1 MNEEDEK
8 KKSEEELKE
17 EKERYEAQ
25 NQEAYDMDDE
35 NELKDRK
42 IREGEGTRDYRE
54 RIYPDYK
61 KNRIKNRRQK
71 LPSDADIQTEG
82 NLRGEPTQEEI
93 FNKKTPE
100 EIAEAEKGAKEA
112 RRIIEQ
118 GKKDRGEDYD
128 PNFAQS
134 IGFEVGANVALDKA
148 TGLLLGAPIP
158 GARALYALSNVA
170 GSGIINYLAQRIR
183 GTEFSLG
190 ELATASGLS
199 LVPGATQAK
208 TLKGA
213 IGKSTVKGATT
224 GATAVTSESLI
235 DTGEFP
241 DAETVATGA
250 LFGGAA
256 GGIFQSVAEKDQI
269 GYAFRALKNRFAGK
283 GGSFTELGTVGA
295 AKRTRSKGFGSLD
308 DIDDLDEFLLSKSNR
323 YDVADESL
331 RKANI
336 DPKSPYYKRLRAA
349 ARNVP
354 EYVRRNDDGFLYFDY
369 DLFKDSMR
377 PKQHGRAYIQ
387 LFESDLDTVLNP
399 TDFAP
404 DAGRGTKTFREFNIA
419 EFREI
424 FRPAAEL
431 LGLTNKKTLGRM
443 DVSNVHHIAALKGT
457 MGIYDGLG
465 FNSPMFKKVNAAMKE
480 SIGGTGAERANLIR
494 LVGGTADKGSPHQLA
509 HFFLDEALGVRGEN
523 FFTEDVLQKMNLD
536 DGYRLSKAR
545 ELGRIV
551 ADSEKIALQAQDAYK
566 RLADATLATDFKDI
580 QDTLER
586 LVTSKKLGYV
596 KLNNVNYKPIIRET
610 AERGGY
616 NVRQFDEL
624 IEDIAL
630 IHKAVPTGSPK
641 LIDDLL
647 FSPQLLKS
655 QKSFQK
661 LVTKIEEKFGKQGV
675 TGAEMRRILDAFDV
689 RMQNAGLGQT
699 GLFED
704 IPDNLIEDVLNNLK
718 TKKQARFTKRNQAK
732 YKKNPNP

>member
-1 MNEEDEK
+1 MNEEDNL
-8 KKSEEELKE
+8 SEEGLGDIIRDRDKKLKE
-17 EKERYEAQ
+17 DLDEINYRNKELERQEEKRIRKGEKRRYQRLKRKQVQTGGNTGEQFIPDKTGDFAP
-25 NQEAYDMDDE
+25 APDRDM
-35 NELKDRK
+35 R
-42 IREGEGTRDYRE
+42 T
-54 RIYPDYK
+54 
-61 KNRIKNRRQK
+61 
-71 LPSDADIQTEG
+71 
-82 NLRGEPTQEEI
+82 GEPI
-93 FNKKTPE
+93 
-100 EIAEAEKGAKEA
+100 
-112 RRIIEQ
+112 
-118 GKKDRGEDYD
+118 YD
-128 PNFAQS
+128 PETDEYGNPKFAQS
-134 IGFEVGANVALDKA
+134 IGFEVGANVVLDKA
-148 TGLLLGAPIP
+148 TAPLLVAPIP
-158 GARALYALSNVA
+158 GARPLYALANVA

-199 LVPGATQAK
+199 LVPGGTQAK

-213 IGKSTVKGATT
+213 IGKSTVKGAGL
-224 GATAVTSESLI
+224 GATQVTSESLI
-235 DTGEFP
+235 DTGELP
-241 DAETVATGA
+241 DAETLATGT
-250 LFGGAA
+250 LFGGIA
-256 GGIFQSVAEKDQI
+256 GGLFQSVAEKDQI
-269 GYAFRALKNRFAGK
+269 GYALRAMRNTIDNKPAGADFAA
-283 GGSFTELGTVGA
+283 LGTVGA

-354 EYVRRNDDGFLYFDY
+354 EYVRRNDEGFLYFDY
-369 DLFKDSMR
+369 NLFKDSMR

-387 LFESDLDTVLNP
+387 LFESDLDTVLKP

-404 DAGRGTKTFREFNIA
+404 DVGKGTKPFREFNIA
-419 EFREI
+419 EFREV

-431 LGLTNKKTLGRM
+431 LGLTGKKTLGRM

-494 LVGGTADKGSPHQLA
+494 LVGGTSDKGSPHQLA

-536 DGYRLSKAR
+536 DGYRISKAR

-551 ADSEKIALQAQDAYK
+551 ADSEKIALQAQEAYK
-566 RLADATLATDFKDI
+566 RLADAALATDFKDI

-596 KLNNVNYKPIIRET
+596 KLNNVNYSPIIRET
-610 AERGGY
+610 AARGGY

-641 LIDDLL
+641 LIDELL

-661 LVTKIEEKFGKQGV
+661 LVTKIEERFGEQGV
-675 TGAEMRRILDAFDV
+675 TGAQMRKILDSFDV
-689 RMQNAGLGQT
+689 RMQDAGLGQT

-704 IPDNLIEDVLNNLK
+704 IPDNLIEDTLNNLDTKIK
-718 TKKQARFTKRNQAK
+718 TRKAKTSKRNQER
-732 YKKNPNP
+732 YKNDPDIN

>member
-1 MNEEDEK
+1 MNEEDNL
-8 KKSEEELKE
+8 SEEGLGDIIRERDKKLKE
-17 EKERYEAQ
+17 DLDEINYRNKELEKQEEKRIRKGEKRRYQRLKRKQVQTGGNTGEQFIPDKTGDFAP
-25 NQEAYDMDDE
+25 APDRDM
-35 NELKDRK
+35 R
-42 IREGEGTRDYRE
+42 T
-54 RIYPDYK
+54 
-61 KNRIKNRRQK
+61 
-71 LPSDADIQTEG
+71 
-82 NLRGEPTQEEI
+82 GEPI
-93 FNKKTPE
+93 
-100 EIAEAEKGAKEA
+100 
-112 RRIIEQ
+112 
-118 GKKDRGEDYD
+118 YD
-128 PNFAQS
+128 PETDQFGNPKFAQS
-134 IGFEVGANVALDKA
+134 IGFEVGANVALDKVTA
-148 TGLLLGAPIP
+148 PLLVAPIP
-158 GARALYALSNVA
+158 GARVLYALSNVA

-199 LVPGATQAK
+199 LVPGGTQAK
-208 TLKGA
+208 TVKGA
-213 IGKSTVKGATT
+213 IGKSTVKGAGL
-224 GATAVTSESLI
+224 GATQVTSESLI
-235 DTGEFP
+235 DTGELP
-241 DAETVATGA
+241 DAETLATGA

-256 GGIFQSVAEKDQI
+256 GGLFQTAADGDEVLKALGKRIKNPLDDAI
-269 GYAFRALKNRFAGK
+269 TVYAMSPRK
-283 GGSFTELGTVGA
+283 
-295 AKRTRSKGFGSLD
+295 TRSKGFGSLD

-354 EYVRRNDDGFLYFDY
+354 EYVRRNDEGFLYFDY
-369 DLFKDSMR
+369 NLFKDSMR

-404 DAGRGTKTFREFNIA
+404 DVGKGTKPFREFNIA
-419 EFREI
+419 EFREV

-431 LGLTNKKTLGRM
+431 LGLTGKKTLGRM

-494 LVGGTADKGSPHQLA
+494 LVGGTSDKGSPHQLA
-509 HFFLDEALGVRGEN
+509 HLFLDEALGVRGEN

-536 DGYRLSKAR
+536 DGYRISKAR
-545 ELGRIV
+545 ELGRII
-551 ADSEKIALQAQDAYK
+551 ADSEDIALQAQEAYK
-566 RLADATLATDFKDI
+566 RLADAALATDFKDI

-586 LVTSKKLGYV
+586 LVTSKKLGYK
-596 KLNNVNYKPIIRET
+596 KLNNVNYAPIIRET
-610 AERGGY
+610 AARGGY

-641 LIDDLL
+641 LIDELL

-661 LVTKIEEKFGKQGV
+661 LVTKIEERFGEQGV
-675 TGAEMRRILDAFDV
+675 TGAQMRKILDSFDV
-689 RMQNAGLGQT
+689 RMQNAGVGQT

-704 IPDNLIEDVLNNLK
+704 IPDNLIEDTLNNLDTKIK
-718 TKKQARFTKRNQAK
+718 TRKARASKRNQER
-732 YKKNPNP
+732 YKNDPDIN

>member
-1 MNEEDEK
+1 MNEEDNL
-8 KKSEEELKE
+8 SEEGLGDIIRDRDKKLKE
-17 EKERYEAQ
+17 DLDEINYRNKELERQEEKRIRKGEKRRYQRLKRKQVQTGGNTGEQFIPDKTGDFAP
-25 NQEAYDMDDE
+25 APDRDM
-35 NELKDRK
+35 R
-42 IREGEGTRDYRE
+42 T
-54 RIYPDYK
+54 
-61 KNRIKNRRQK
+61 
-71 LPSDADIQTEG
+71 
-82 NLRGEPTQEEI
+82 GEPI
-93 FNKKTPE
+93 
-100 EIAEAEKGAKEA
+100 
-112 RRIIEQ
+112 
-118 GKKDRGEDYD
+118 YD
-128 PNFAQS
+128 PETDEYGNPKFAQS
-134 IGFEVGANVALDKA
+134 IGFEVGANVVLDKA
-148 TGLLLGAPIP
+148 TAPLLVAPIP
-158 GARALYALSNVA
+158 GARPLYALANVA

-199 LVPGATQAK
+199 LVPGGTQAK

-213 IGKSTVKGATT
+213 IGKSTVKGAGL
-224 GATAVTSESLI
+224 GATQVTSESLI
-235 DTGEFP
+235 DTGELP
-241 DAETVATGA
+241 DAETLATGT
-250 LFGGAA
+250 LFGGIA
-256 GGIFQSVAEKDQI
+256 GGLFQSVAEKDQI
-269 GYAFRALKNRFAGK
+269 GYALRAMRNTIDNKPAGADFAA
-283 GGSFTELGTVGA
+283 LGTVGA

-336 DPKSPYYKRLRAA
+336 DPKSPFYKRLRAA

-354 EYVRRNDDGFLYFDY
+354 EYVRRNDEGFLYFDY
-369 DLFKDSMR
+369 NLFKDSMR

-387 LFESDLDTVLNP
+387 LFESDLDTVLKP

-404 DAGRGTKTFREFNIA
+404 DVGKGTKPFREFNIA
-419 EFREI
+419 EFREV

-431 LGLTNKKTLGRM
+431 LGLTGKKTLGRM

-494 LVGGTADKGSPHQLA
+494 LVGGTSDKGSPHQLA

-536 DGYRLSKAR
+536 DGYRISKAR

-551 ADSEKIALQAQDAYK
+551 ADSEKIALQAQEAYK
-566 RLADATLATDFKDI
+566 RLADAALATDFKDI

-596 KLNNVNYKPIIRET
+596 KLNNVNYSPIIRET
-610 AERGGY
+610 AARGGY

-641 LIDDLL
+641 LIDELL

-661 LVTKIEEKFGKQGV
+661 LVTKIEERFGEQGV
-675 TGAEMRRILDAFDV
+675 TGAQMRKILDSFDV
-689 RMQNAGLGQT
+689 RMQNAGVGQT

-704 IPDNLIEDVLNNLK
+704 IPDNLIEDTLNNLDTKIK
-718 TKKQARFTKRNQAK
+718 TRKSRASKRNQER
-732 YKKNPNP
+732 YKNDPDIN

>member
-1 MNEEDEK
+1 MNEEDNL
-8 KKSEEELKE
+8 SEEGLGDIIRDRDKKLKE
-17 EKERYEAQ
+17 DLDEINYRNKELERQEEKRIRKGEKRRYQRLKRKQVQTGGNTGEQFIPDKTGDFAP
-25 NQEAYDMDDE
+25 APDRDM
-35 NELKDRK
+35 R
-42 IREGEGTRDYRE
+42 T
-54 RIYPDYK
+54 
-61 KNRIKNRRQK
+61 
-71 LPSDADIQTEG
+71 
-82 NLRGEPTQEEI
+82 GEPI
-93 FNKKTPE
+93 
-100 EIAEAEKGAKEA
+100 
-112 RRIIEQ
+112 
-118 GKKDRGEDYD
+118 YD
-128 PNFAQS
+128 PETDEYGNPKFAQS
-134 IGFEVGANVALDKA
+134 IGFEVGANVVLDKA
-148 TGLLLGAPIP
+148 TAPLLVAPIP
-158 GARALYALSNVA
+158 GARPLYALANVA

-199 LVPGATQAK
+199 LVPGGTQAK

-213 IGKSTVKGATT
+213 IGKSTVKGAGL
-224 GATAVTSESLI
+224 GATQVTSESLI
-235 DTGEFP
+235 DTGELP
-241 DAETVATGA
+241 DAETLATGT
-250 LFGGAA
+250 LFGGIA
-256 GGIFQSVAEKDQI
+256 GGLFQSVAEKDQI
-269 GYAFRALKNRFAGK
+269 GYALRAMRNTIDNKPAGADFAA
-283 GGSFTELGTVGA
+283 LGTVGA

-336 DPKSPYYKRLRAA
+336 DPKSPFYKRLRAA

-354 EYVRRNDDGFLYFDY
+354 EYVRRNDEGFLYFDY
-369 DLFKDSMR
+369 NLFKDSML

-387 LFESDLDTVLNP
+387 LFESDLDTVLKP

-404 DAGRGTKTFREFNIA
+404 DVGKGTKPFREFNIA
-419 EFREI
+419 EFREV

-431 LGLTNKKTLGRM
+431 LGLTGKKTLGRM

-494 LVGGTADKGSPHQLA
+494 LVGGTSDKGSPHQLA

-536 DGYRLSKAR
+536 DGYRISKAR

-551 ADSEKIALQAQDAYK
+551 ADSEKIALQAQEAYK
-566 RLADATLATDFKDI
+566 RLADAALATDFKDI

-596 KLNNVNYKPIIRET
+596 KLNNVNYSPIIRET
-610 AERGGY
+610 AARGGY

-641 LIDDLL
+641 LIDELL

-661 LVTKIEEKFGKQGV
+661 LVTKIEERFGEQGV
-675 TGAEMRRILDAFDV
+675 TGAQMRKILDSFDV
-689 RMQNAGLGQT
+689 RMQNAGVGQT

-704 IPDNLIEDVLNNLK
+704 IPDNLIEDTLNNLDTKIK
-718 TKKQARFTKRNQAK
+718 TRKSRASKRNQER
-732 YKKNPNP
+732 YKNDPDIN